1 MTKESSSTALK
12 NGSRWVTA
20 NGTVSRITL
29 SGNGDALLVL
39 IHEMGGTL
47 ESWDLVAG
55 PLGQH
60 RRILRYDVR
69 GAGLSQKVRGTL
81 SIDVLTADLAAILDA
96 AGAPAKVAL
105 LGTAVGGAIA
115 LQFAA
120 DFVGRTA
127 AVIATSP
134 ATGIPPERRATT
146 LARAD
151 ELERDG
157 VVPSIDERL
166 LRSYPPVLRTDPER
180 FEQVKASR
188 LACDPV
194 GMAATFR
201 MLAGLD
207 MDAALARIG
216 APALILAGEHDG
228 DRPPAGVAAVAGKIR
243 CAQFRTLP
251 SGHFMALQTPEL
263 FVAEVE
269 AFLGPLGI

>member
-1 MTKESSSTALK
+1 MTATAMR
-12 NGSRWVTA
+12 NGTRWVNA
-20 NGTVSRITL
+20 NDTVSRVAL
-29 SGNGDALLVL
+29 SGAGDALLVL

-47 ESWDLVAG
+47 ESWDLVVE
-55 PLGQH
+55 PLG
-60 RRILRYDVR
+60 RRRRVLRYDVR

-81 SIDVLTADLAAILDA
+81 SIEVLAADLAAILDA
-96 AGAPAKVAL
+96 AGAPKRVAL

-120 DFVGRTA
+120 DFAGRTA

-134 ATGIPPERRATT
+134 ATGIPSERRAAT

-194 GMAATFR
+194 GMAAAVR
-201 MLAGLD
+201 MLAGLE
-207 MDAALARIG
+207 MDETLARIS
-216 APALILAGEHDG
+216 APALLLAGEHDG
-228 DRPPAGVAAVAGKIR
+228 DRSPEGVAAVAKKIR
-243 CAQFRTLP
+243 NAQFKTLP

-269 AFLGPLGI
+269 AFLRPLAI

>member
-1 MTKESSSTALK
+1 MR
-12 NGSRWVTA
+12 NGTRWVSA
-20 NGTVSRITL
+20 NDTVSRVAL
-29 SGNGDALLVL
+29 SGAGDAMLVL

-47 ESWDLVAG
+47 ESWDLVADQ
-55 PLGQH
+55 LGQR

-81 SIDVLTADLAAILDA
+81 SIEVLALDLAAILDA
-96 AGAPAKVAL
+96 VGAPRKIAL

-115 LQFAA
+115 LQFSA
-120 DFVGRTA
+120 DFAARTA

-134 ATGIPPERRATT
+134 ATGIPPERRAGS

-157 VVPSIDERL
+157 VVSSIDERL
-166 LRSYPPVLRTDPER
+166 LRSYPPVLRTDPDR

-194 GMAATFR
+194 GMAAAFR
-201 MLAGLD
+201 MLVALE
-207 MDAALARIG
+207 MDATLAHIS

-228 DRPPAGVAAVAGKIR
+228 DRPPAGVAAVAAKIR
-243 CAQFRTLP
+243 NAQFKTLP

-263 FVAEVE
+263 FIAEVE
-269 AFLGPLGI
+269 AFLRPLNI

>member
-1 MTKESSSTALK
+1 MTVSVK
-12 NGSRWVTA
+12 NGTRWLTA
-20 NGTVSRITL
+20 NGTVSRVAL
-29 SGNGDALLVL
+29 SGAGDTLLVL

-47 ESWDLVAG
+47 ESWDLVSDQ
-55 PLGQH
+55 LGKR

-69 GAGLSQKVRGTL
+69 GAGLSQKVRGSLAIETL
-81 SIDVLTADLAAILDA
+81 ASDLAAILDGA
-96 AGAPAKVAL
+96 AAPKRTAM

-120 DFVGRTA
+120 DFADRTA

-134 ATGIPPERRATT
+134 ATGIPPERRAAT

-157 VVPSIDERL
+157 IAPGIDERL

-180 FEQVKASR
+180 FEHVKASR

-194 GMAATFR
+194 GMAAAFR

-207 MDAALARIG
+207 MDATLARIR

-243 CAQFRTLP
+243 NARFKTLP

-263 FVAEVE
+263 LVAEVE
-269 AFLGPLGI
+269 GFLRPLGL

>member
-1 MTKESSSTALK
+1 MTATAMR
-12 NGSRWVTA
+12 NGTRWVNA
-20 NGTVSRITL
+20 NGGVSRVAL
-29 SGNGDALLVL
+29 GGAGDGLLVL

-47 ESWDLVAG
+47 ESWDLVVDR
-55 PLGQH
+55 LGE
-60 RRILRYDVR
+60 RRRVLRYDVR

-81 SIDVLTADLAAILDA
+81 AIEALASDLAAILDA
-96 AGAPAKVAL
+96 TGAPKRVAV

-115 LQFAA
+115 LQFSA
-120 DFVGRTA
+120 DFAERTA

-134 ATGIPPERRATT
+134 ATGIPLERRAAS

-157 VVPSIDERL
+157 AVSGIDERL

-194 GMAATFR
+194 GMAAAFR
-201 MLAGLD
+201 MLAGLE
-207 MDAALARIG
+207 MDATLAGIG

-228 DRPPAGVAAVAGKIR
+228 DRPPAGVAAVARKIR
-243 CAQFRTLP
+243 YAQLKILP

-263 FVAEVE
+263 LVAEVE
-269 AFLGPLGI
+269 AFLRPLGL

>member
-1 MTKESSSTALK
+1 MR
-12 NGSRWVTA
+12 NGTRWVTA
-20 NGTVSRITL
+20 NGVVSRVAL
-29 SGNGDALLVL
+29 SGAGETLLVL

-47 ESWDLVAG
+47 ESWDLVVDR
-55 PLGQH
+55 LGEN
-60 RRILRYDVR
+60 RRVLRYDVR
-69 GAGLSQKVRGTL
+69 GAGLSQKVCGTL
-81 SIDVLTADLAAILDA
+81 AIDVLAADLAAILDA
-96 AGAPAKVAL
+96 TGAPKQVAV

-120 DFVGRTA
+120 DFAARTA

-134 ATGIPPERRATT
+134 ATGIAPERQAGT

-157 VVPSIDERL
+157 AGPGIDERL
-166 LRSYPPVLRTDPER
+166 LRSYPPVLRTDPDR

-207 MDAALARIG
+207 MDDALARIR

-228 DRPPAGVAAVAGKIR
+228 DRPPAGVATVAEKIR
-243 CAQFRTLP
+243 DAQFRIVP

-263 FVAEVE
+263 FAAEVE
-269 AFLGPLGI
+269 AFLRPLGI